1 MTFFRPQG
9 GGSIARF
16 SPQGGGFDCKAPDGK
31 YSQASLVL
39 MAFFGQSAEKLELD
53 LKLSSLKNAIKSKN
67 LGVWG

>member
-9 GGSIARF
+9 GGRLHDF
-16 SPQGGGFDCKAPDGK
+16 RLRGGFDCKAPDGK

>member
-9 GGSIARF
+9 GVDCTIFAS
-16 SPQGGGFDCKAPDGK
+16 GGGFDCKAPDGK